1 MKAELFCTTWHGG
14 RWHAGGCIFQQYVPG
29 TTAVRS
35 TEVYRCSITPRYTTF
50 CCGRPCLNMCRI
62 IYWYAGSACRLSRR
76 CLLIVLR
83 RALPDSA
90 AALVC
95 CLLSMREHHVSSIKC
110 NPKALYSVLCT
121 LYPVHFL
128 TILKS
133 SHFSSRA
140 IVTSGFS

>member
-1 MKAELFCTTWHGG
+1 MAWREMACRRVHFSTIRAWYYC
-14 RWHAGGCIFQQYVPG
+14 
-29 TTAVRS
+29 VRS